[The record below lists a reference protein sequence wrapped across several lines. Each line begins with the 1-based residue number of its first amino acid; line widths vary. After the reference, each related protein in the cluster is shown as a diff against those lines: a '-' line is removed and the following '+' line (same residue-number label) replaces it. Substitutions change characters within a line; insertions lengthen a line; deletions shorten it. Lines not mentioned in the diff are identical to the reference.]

1 MTSQDDTEGEIA
13 LMTKAEFRARLKAIG
28 MRPANFTRATMLTR
42 QAVLEWGKSRDYPTW
57 VHSWLILA
65 EHSPAVARLLGR
77 LHLPGQEPV
86 RTPRPPPPIRRK
98 KGAVD
103 VRPEIKTDRGW

>member
-1 MTSQDDTEGEIA
+1 MTSQDDIEDEIP

-65 EHSPAVARLLGR
+65 EHSPAVARLLGK
-77 LHLPGQEPV
+77 LHAPGQEPV
-86 RTPRPPPPIRRK
+86 RTPRPPPPIRKK
-98 KGAVD
+98 KGAVEM
-103 VRPEIKTDRGW
+103 RPEIKNNQMR